1 MIQKPYVLADIPHD
15 ITGSP
20 GNILA
25 ADVFAVAG
33 SKKRKRS
40 ELAIAIDRQG
50 INIYDVSL
58 HFMSRRYSAS

>member
-1 MIQKPYVLADIPHD
+1 MIQKPYVLADIQHD

-20 GNILA
+20 GSILA

-33 SKKRKRS
+33 SNKQKRS

-58 HFMSRRYSAS
+58 RLVLWKY

>member
-20 GNILA
+20 GSILA
-25 ADVFAVAG
+25 ADVLAITG
-33 SKKRKRS
+33 SKKRKRP

-50 INIYDVSL
+50 ISIYDVSL
-58 HFMSRRYSAS
+58 CLAFWKYRAS